1 MAYLGFAAF
10 VAVVALLAW
19 YSQRHQQRMTS
30 CCAPPDPR
38 DDLRMR
44 AAFDDGPDERREG
57 HRGA

>member
-1 MAYLGFAAF
+1 MAYLAFAAF

-19 YSQRHQQRMTS
+19 YSHRRQEQLTS

-44 AAFDDGPDERREG
+44 AAFDDERDDHQEG
-57 HRGA
+57 HRGG